1 MQARTISSVRGKR
14 GEDVLDRLRS
24 MAIFYE
30 FKPGERLNEAELADA
45 LGVSRTPVRE
55 ALMAL
60 AHEGFLEASS
70 RGYVRRRLDVKEMK
84 DLYEL
89 RLAIEKECCRYAAQ
103 RATDEQI
110 VELGQYLA
118 HSRSVAPST
127 SVTELVELDEGFH
140 DRLAKMTGNAELEK
154 MLVLISRRIRFM
166 RWISMDNA
174 VRESTQDQHSALLNA
189 LQERD
194 AEKMQA
200 LMTAH
205 ISLRQ
210 DQIVEAVTRGLA
222 KIYL

>member
-1 MQARTISSVRGKR
+1 MQARTISPVRGKR

-60 AHEGFLEASS
+60 AHEGFLETSS
-70 RGYVRRRLDVKEMK
+70 RGYVRRKLDVKEMK

-89 RLAIEKECCRYAAQ
+89 RLIIEKECCRYAAQ

-110 VELGQYLA
+110 AELGQYLA

-140 DRLAKMTGNAELEK
+140 DRLASMTGNAELEK
-154 MLVLISRRIRFM
+154 MLVLINRRIRFM

-200 LMTAH
+200 LMTA
-205 ISLRQ
+205 
-210 DQIVEAVTRGLA
+210 
-222 KIYL
+222 